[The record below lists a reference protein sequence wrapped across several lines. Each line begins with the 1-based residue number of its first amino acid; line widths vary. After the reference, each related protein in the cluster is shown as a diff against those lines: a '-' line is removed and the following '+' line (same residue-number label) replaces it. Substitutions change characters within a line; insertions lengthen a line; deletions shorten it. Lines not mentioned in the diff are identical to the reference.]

1 MQFRTKIQFSRR
13 KENSSN
19 EMNHLENI
27 KLCFERK
34 IDEKS
39 LEPFVEC
46 LAVLQ
51 HDWTLFESFH
61 YLVVSNQRKGTFK
74 SIPWL
79 INIGED

>member
-1 MQFRTKIQFSRR
+1 
-13 KENSSN
+13 
-19 EMNHLENI
+19 MNHLENI

>member
-1 MQFRTKIQFSRR
+1 MNNFEDIKNCPKR
-13 KENSSN
+13 KA
-19 EMNHLENI
+19 
-27 KLCFERK
+27 
-34 IDEKS
+34 DEKS

-61 YLVVSNQRKGTFK
+61 YLLLSNQRKGTFK